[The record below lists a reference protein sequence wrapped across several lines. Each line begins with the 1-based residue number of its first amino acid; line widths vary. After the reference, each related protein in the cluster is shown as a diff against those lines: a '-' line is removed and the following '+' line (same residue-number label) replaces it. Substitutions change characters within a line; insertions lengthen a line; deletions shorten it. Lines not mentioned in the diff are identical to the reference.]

1 MRLLVIDDDPLIVIA
16 LTTILEQEED
26 ITVVATGH
34 SYEDAGRLYEE
45 HRPDL
50 CLFDIRMGEK
60 TGIDAART
68 IKEAHK
74 GAPILF
80 LTTFLDDTYISDA
93 LQIGSRGYILKQDF
107 TTIVPAVRATHAGQ
121 TVFGADVMQ
130 KIPSLDASAPRWDE
144 YDLTDKEQEV
154 FALVAEGY
162 SNREIAKSLY
172 LSEGTVRNYISRLLE
187 KLNLRDRTQLAIWYL
202 KG

>member
-34 SYEDAGRLYEE
+34 SYEDAVRLYEE

-107 TTIVPAVRATHAGQ
+107 TTIVPAVRAVHAGQ

-187 KLNLRDRTQLAIWYL
+187 KLNLRDRTQLAIRYL

>member
-34 SYEDAGRLYEE
+34 SYEDAVRLYEE

-107 TTIVPAVRATHAGQ
+107 TTIVPSVRAAHAGQ

-187 KLNLRDRTQLAIWYL
+187 KLNLRDRTQLAIRYL

>member
-34 SYEDAGRLYEE
+34 SYEDAVRLYEE

-60 TGIDAART
+60 TGIDATRT

-107 TTIVPAVRATHAGQ
+107 TTIVPAVRAAHAGQ

-187 KLNLRDRTQLAIWYL
+187 KLNLRDRTQLAIRYL